1 MVPLNVDS
9 SDGWAATTFAD
20 NKQNTS
26 IYFCHIKNVAHHS
39 VIQICKEKADL
50 ISFTSSSSLLLTKS
64 LICWN
69 KILNYGTVIRI
80 NYCLQKL
87 EDFRNKEKL
96 KVNLRNHDETVHEA
110 WGHAAEA
117 RISDKFFNFF
127 KPSVDFIVCEIGVK
141 ITHIPSAEMVHW
153 YNYLRNLSYL
163 LEAGRHLMNVVIS
176 DKQVY
181 LLVCFVLLLLLYFI
195 NLSLIWIIMNILLMN
210 EKELLSSTT
219 SQKVYT
225 ISIL

>member
-1 MVPLNVDS
+1 MGGLLPHLLIINK
-9 SDGWAATTFAD
+9 TLLYIFAIL
-20 NKQNTS
+20 KKWPT
-26 IYFCHIKNVAHHS
+26 ILWHR
-39 VIQICKEKADL
+39 ICKEKADL

-69 KILNYGTVIRI
+69 KILRYGTVIRI
-80 NYCLQKL
+80 NYCLQKS
-87 EDFRNKEKL
+87 EDFSDKEKL

-141 ITHIPSAEMVHW
+141 ITHIPSAEMVQW

-176 DKQVY
+176 EQV
-181 LLVCFVLLLLLYFI
+181 YFI
-195 NLSLIWIIMNILLMN
+195 NLSLILDNHEPITYEWKRTLI
-210 EKELLSSTT
+210 
-219 SQKVYT
+219 
-225 ISIL
+225 